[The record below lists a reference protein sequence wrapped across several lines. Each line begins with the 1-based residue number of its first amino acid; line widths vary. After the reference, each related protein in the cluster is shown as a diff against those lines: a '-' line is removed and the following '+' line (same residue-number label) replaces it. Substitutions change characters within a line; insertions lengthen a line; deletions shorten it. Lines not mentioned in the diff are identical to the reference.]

1 MGRQSRWDAP
11 AVTALLMLL
20 LLSPSPSA
28 SGKVTVSVY
37 YEALCPFCANFIVYH
52 LVKLFEN
59 GLISAVNLRM
69 IPWGNAWIQP
79 DGAFSCQHGP
89 DECMLNAIEACTIS
103 IYPDTEKHFRFIH
116 CVEGFTVQNR
126 HNEWTKCFDIAQLS
140 AIPIDCYRNGHGK
153 LVMLLSSSPSSLCF
167 LTLIMEAVE
176 MQLEQS
182 YAYETTQ
189 LNPPHR
195 FVPWVIVNDKP
206 LQEDYQN
213 FMAYVCKAFNG
224 SPAPDACRSI
234 MLDDRHYLQSDNV
247 GSQVCYVTPPR
258 NATS

>member
-1 MGRQSRWDAP
+1 MGCLSPRDAP

-153 LVMLLSSSPSSLCF
+153 L
-167 LTLIMEAVE
+167 
-176 MQLEQS
+176 LEKS

-213 FMAYVCKAFNG
+213 FMAYVCKAYNG